1 MEKKSP
7 ANYVLLALK
16 GMAMGAA
23 DVVPGVSGGT
33 IAFITGIY
41 EELISSINNV
51 NFGLLKTLKNEGL
64 KAAWKQLN
72 GTFLVVLLTGIVI
85 SIVSLA
91 KSVTYLLANHPVLI
105 WSFFFGLIV
114 ASAWLIGKSIQKWN
128 VGTIGML
135 LIGGIIAF
143 WISSI
148 QTTVSADTASWYIFL
163 SGAVAICA
171 MILPGISG
179 SFILV
184 LMGSYHVVLT
194 ALTERNYVLILIFM
208 AGCVIGLLSFAKLLK
223 FLFSKFKELTV
234 ALLTG
239 FMIGSLYKVWPWKI
253 EIGDAPLVI
262 HSNGKEEWMTANV
275 LPQNFIGDNQL
286 WLSIACAVGGL
297 LLVIILER
305 FAPKE
310 A

>member
-1 MEKKSP
+1 MDKKSP
-7 ANYVLLALK
+7 TSYALLALK

-41 EELISSINNV
+41 EELISTINNV
-51 NFGLLKTLKNEGL
+51 NLGLLKTLKNEGL

-72 GTFLVVLLTGIVI
+72 GTFLVVLLTGIII

-91 KSVTYLLANHPVLI
+91 KSVTYLLEHHPVLI

-114 ASAWLIGKSIQKWN
+114 ASAWLVGKSIQKWN

-135 LIGGIIAF
+135 IIGGIIAL

-148 QTTVSADTASWYIFL
+148 QTTVSADSASWYIFL

-184 LMGSYHVVLT
+184 LMGSYHVVLN
-194 ALTERNYVLILIFM
+194 ALTERNFLLILIFM
-208 AGCVIGLLSFAKLLK
+208 SGCLVGILSFAKLLK
-223 FLFSKFKELTV
+223 FLFSRFKELTI

-253 EIGDAPLVI
+253 NIGDAPLVI
-262 HSNGKEEWMTANV
+262 HSNGKEDWMTANV
-275 LPQNFIGDNQL
+275 LPQNFIGDNQF
-286 WLSIACAVGGL
+286 WLAIACAVGGL

-305 FAPKE
+305 FSPKE

>member
-1 MEKKSP
+1 MQKSP
-7 ANYVLLALK
+7 KQLALLGLK

-33 IAFITGIY
+33 VAFVTGIY

-51 NFGLLKTLKNEGL
+51 NLGLLKTLRTDGI

-72 GTFLVVLLTGIVI
+72 GTFLLVLFGGII
-85 SIVSLA
+85 FSIVSFA
-91 KSVTYLLANHPVLI
+91 KGVSYLLENHPVLI

-114 ASAWLIGKSIQKWN
+114 ASAWLVGKSIQKWN
-128 VGTIGML
+128 IGLILML
-135 LIGGIIAF
+135 LAGIIIAF
-143 WISSI
+143 FISAI
-148 QTTVSADTASWYIFL
+148 QTTVSGDTSSWYIFL

-184 LMGSYHVVLT
+184 LMGSYHIVLE
-194 ALTERNYVLILIFM
+194 ALNQRNIVLVLIFM
-208 AGCVIGLLSFAKLLK
+208 AGCIVGLLSFARLLK
-223 FLFSKFKELTV
+223 LLFSKFKEVTI

-239 FMIGSLYKVWPWKI
+239 FMIGALYKVWPWKVNV
-253 EIGDAPLVI
+253 GDAPIVR
-262 HSNGKEEWMTANV
+262 HSDGKEDWMTANV

-286 WLSIACAVGGL
+286 FLAIACAFGGL

-310 A
+310 K